1 MVDMSLNIKN
11 PRVHDLARQA
21 AARTGRSQT
30 SVIELALRQLLDGL
44 PTDDAASGRTRVD
57 AILAD
62 LDVHLGRHDLTV
74 LDHDD
79 LYDDAGL
86 PT

>member
-1 MVDMSLNIKN
+1 MSLNIKN

-44 PTDDAASGRTRVD
+44 PTEDVASGRTRVD

-62 LDVHLGRHDLTV
+62 LDLHLGRHDLTL